1 MTVYV
6 VYKRNKGNQSDT
18 MVSYSTDRATA
29 EQLIPPN
36 YEKDFYIQ
44 EMPKLDIA
52 KPVYSSGLWT
62 RDDAKAFKENED
74 YIKKSVVTNPM
85 SHRTSFPTELPVPV
99 INYIKGYEDKTR
111 QDNEDIKL
119 FDSETD
125 LNATDIN
132 IKLTKVKSY
141 STTQALKQQQLPKQ
155 EEQPETKQLVSKSK
169 SYDITSYNPSL
180 KDTYGIKKED
190 NIVVSSIKPKKTNI
204 DYLKYVRKEIPKA
217 PQEDGQ
223 NVFRYSFRYC
233 YPNMK
238 PELYKS
244 LDNSHEDSSNV
255 KFMPG
260 SVYPDRDFHLIV
272 YTTSTAKAEKIVKQH
287 LKHLIDIKE
296 IRPC

>member
-6 VYKRNKGNQSDT
+6 VYKRNKENQSDT

-36 YEKDFYIQ
+36 LEKDFYIQ

-62 RDDAKAFKENED
+62 RSDAEAFKENND

-85 SHRTSFPTELPVPV
+85 LHRTSFPTELPVPV
-99 INYIKGYEDKTR
+99 VNYIKGYEDKTR

-119 FDSETD
+119 FDSETN
-125 LNATDIN
+125 LNAIDIN
-132 IKLTKVKSY
+132 IKITKVKPY
-141 STTQALKQQQLPKQ
+141 STTQTKKQPIQKQ
-155 EEQPETKQLVSKSK
+155 EAEPATKQLVSNSK
-169 SYDITSYNPSL
+169 SYDITSYNQSL

-190 NIVVSSIKPKKTNI
+190 NIVISSVKPKKTNI
-204 DYLKYVRKEIPKA
+204 DYLKYVKKETTKA
-217 PQEDGQ
+217 PQEDGK

-244 LDNSHEDSSNV
+244 LDNFHEDSSDV

-260 SVYPDRDFHLIV
+260 NVYPDRDFNLIV

>member
-6 VYKRNKGNQSDT
+6 VYKRNKENQSDT

-36 YEKDFYIQ
+36 LEKDFYIQ

-62 RDDAKAFKENED
+62 RSDAEAFKENED

-85 SHRTSFPTELPVPV
+85 LHRTSFPTELPVPV
-99 INYIKGYEDKTR
+99 VNYIKGYEDETR

-119 FDSETD
+119 FDSETN
-125 LNATDIN
+125 LNAIDIN
-132 IKLTKVKSY
+132 IKITKVKPY
-141 STTQALKQQQLPKQ
+141 STTQTKKQPIQKQ
-155 EEQPETKQLVSKSK
+155 EEEPATKQLVSNSK
-169 SYDITSYNPSL
+169 SYDITSYNQSL
-180 KDTYGIKKED
+180 KDTYCIKKED
-190 NIVVSSIKPKKTNI
+190 NIVISSIKPKKTNI
-204 DYLKYVRKEIPKA
+204 DYLKYVKKETTKA
-217 PQEDGQ
+217 PQEDGK

-244 LDNSHEDSSNV
+244 LDNFHEDSSDV

-260 SVYPDRDFHLIV
+260 NVYPDRDFHLIV

>member
-6 VYKRNKGNQSDT
+6 VYKRNKENQSDT

-36 YEKDFYIQ
+36 LEKDFYIQ

-62 RDDAKAFKENED
+62 RSDAEAFKENED

-85 SHRTSFPTELPVPV
+85 LHRTSFPTELPVPV
-99 INYIKGYEDKTR
+99 VNYIKGYEDKTR

-119 FDSETD
+119 FDSETN
-125 LNATDIN
+125 LNAIDIN
-132 IKLTKVKSY
+132 IKITKVKPY
-141 STTQALKQQQLPKQ
+141 STTQTKKQPIQKQ
-155 EEQPETKQLVSKSK
+155 EEEPATKQLVSNSK
-169 SYDITSYNPSL
+169 SYDITSYNQSL
-180 KDTYGIKKED
+180 KDTYSIKKED
-190 NIVVSSIKPKKTNI
+190 NIVISSIKPKKTNI
-204 DYLKYVRKEIPKA
+204 DYLKYVKKETPKA
-217 PQEDGQ
+217 PQEDGK

-244 LDNSHEDSSNV
+244 LDNFHEDSSDV

-260 SVYPDRDFHLIV
+260 NVYPDRDFHLIV

>member
-6 VYKRNKGNQSDT
+6 VYKRNKENQSDT

-36 YEKDFYIQ
+36 LEKDFYIQ

-62 RDDAKAFKENED
+62 RSDAEAFKENED

-85 SHRTSFPTELPVPV
+85 LHRTSFPTELPVPV
-99 INYIKGYEDKTR
+99 VNYIKGYEDKTR

-119 FDSETD
+119 FDSETN
-125 LNATDIN
+125 LNAIDIN
-132 IKLTKVKSY
+132 IKITKVKPY
-141 STTQALKQQQLPKQ
+141 STTQTKKQPIQKK
-155 EEQPETKQLVSKSK
+155 EEEPATKQLVSNSK
-169 SYDITSYNPSL
+169 SYDITSYNQSL
-180 KDTYGIKKED
+180 KDTYSIKKED
-190 NIVVSSIKPKKTNI
+190 NIVISSIKPKKTNI
-204 DYLKYVRKEIPKA
+204 DYLKYVKKETTKA
-217 PQEDGQ
+217 PQEDGK

-244 LDNSHEDSSNV
+244 LDNFHEDSSDV

-260 SVYPDRDFHLIV
+260 NVYPDRDFHLIV